1 MNADGHIKGMIIM
14 ARNGGRKIGRL
25 ADMSFPAKV
34 RIVKRKGKKIG
45 GTPSAQMSHGNS
57 SRKKKGKKQ

>member
-1 MNADGHIKGMIIM
+1 M